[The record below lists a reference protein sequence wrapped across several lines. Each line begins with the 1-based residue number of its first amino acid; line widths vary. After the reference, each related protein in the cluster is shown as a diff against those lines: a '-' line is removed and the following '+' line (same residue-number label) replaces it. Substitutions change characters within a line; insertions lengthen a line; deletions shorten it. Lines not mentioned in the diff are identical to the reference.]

1 MSNEVFCGKPLVKC
15 QNNNNCY
22 DPNVQYDQDP
32 CRDSFLQG
40 VNFDVEQVPDH
51 VPTYVPTD
59 AELLAQKAAKEA
71 ELLAQQAKELA
82 DQAAQKVSPVVK
94 QMSVLTIAL
103 VVVGVYL
110 LLD

>member
-1 MSNEVFCGKPLVKC
+1 MSQEVFCGKPLVKC
-15 QNNNNCY
+15 QNNNTCY
-22 DPNVQYDQDP
+22 DPNVQYKQDP
-32 CRDSFLQG
+32 CRDSFLQDLK
-40 VNFDVEQVPDH
+40 FEVEQVPDH
-51 VPTYVPTD
+51 TPIYVPTD

>member
-15 QNNNNCY
+15 QNNNTCY
-22 DPNVQYDQDP
+22 DPNAQYKQDP

-40 VNFDVEQVPDH
+40 VKFDVEQVPDH
-51 VPTYVPTD
+51 VLMIDQD

-71 ELLAQQAKELA
+71 ELLAQKTKELA
-82 DQAAQKVSPVVK
+82 DQAAKKVSPIIK
-94 QMSVLTIAL
+94 EMSVFTIAL

>member
-22 DPNVQYDQDP
+22 DPNVQYKQDP
-32 CRDSFLQG
+32 CR
-40 VNFDVEQVPDH
+40 VEQVPDH
-51 VPTYVPTD
+51 TPTYVPSD

-71 ELLAQQAKELA
+71 ELLAQQAKDLA